1 MPVADRIKKLRKK
14 NKLSKKGLAALLG
27 VSRSSVNGWELGFNM
42 PSTQYII
49 KMVLLWHVSTD
60 YLLGIEES
68 QILSLS
74 GLNQSDRKLIYSLL
88 REIVKNKNQQ
98 ENLSNVDTAK

>member
-14 NKLSKKGLAALLG
+14 NKLSQKRLAALLG

-49 KMVLLWHVSTD
+49 KMARLWQVSTD

-68 QILSLS
+68 QTLSLS
-74 GLNQSDRKLIYSLL
+74 GLNQSERKLVYSLL
-88 REIVKNKNQQ
+88 KEIEDNKTHY
-98 ENLSNVDTAK
+98 EN

>member
-1 MPVADRIKKLRKK
+1 MEVKKCRLRIVLKNCEKK
-14 NKLSKKGLAALLG
+14 NKLSQKGLAALLG

-49 KMVLLWHVSTD
+49 KMARLWHVSTD

-68 QILSLS
+68 QTLSLS
-74 GLNQSDRKLIYSLL
+74 GLNQSERTLVYSLL
-88 REIVKNKNQQ
+88 KEIEDNKTHY
-98 ENLSNVDTAK
+98 EN

>member
-14 NKLSKKGLAALLG
+14 NKLSQERLAALLG

-49 KMVLLWHVSTD
+49 KMALLWHVSTD
-60 YLLGIEES
+60 YLLCMDEG
-68 QILSLS
+68 QTLSLS
-74 GLNQSDRKLIYSLL
+74 GLNQSERTLVYSLL
-88 REIVKNKNQQ
+88 KEIEDNKTHY
-98 ENLSNVDTAK
+98 EN

>member
-14 NKLSKKGLAALLG
+14 NKLSQERLAALLG

-49 KMVLLWHVSTD
+49 KMAFLWHVSTD

-68 QILSLS
+68 QTLSLS
-74 GLNQSDRKLIYSLL
+74 GLNQSERTLVYSLL
-88 REIVKNKNQQ
+88 KEIEDNKTHY
-98 ENLSNVDTAK
+98 EN

>member
-14 NKLSKKGLAALLG
+14 NKLSQERLAALLG

-49 KMVLLWHVSTD
+49 KMALLWHVSTD
-60 YLLGIEES
+60 YLLCMDEG
-68 QILSLS
+68 QTLSLS
-74 GLNQSDRKLIYSLL
+74 GLNQSERKLVYSLL
-88 REIVKNKNQQ
+88 KEIEDNKTHY
-98 ENLSNVDTAK
+98 EN

>member
-14 NKLSKKGLAALLG
+14 NKLSQERLAALLG

-49 KMVLLWHVSTD
+49 KMARLWHVSTD

-68 QILSLS
+68 QTLSLS
-74 GLNQSDRKLIYSLL
+74 GLNQSERTLVYSLL
-88 REIVKNKNQQ
+88 KEIEDNKTHY
-98 ENLSNVDTAK
+98 EN

>member
-14 NKLSKKGLAALLG
+14 NKLSQERLAALLG

-49 KMVLLWHVSTD
+49 KMALLWHVSTD
-60 YLLGIEES
+60 YLLCMDEG
-68 QILSLS
+68 QTLSLS
-74 GLNQSDRKLIYSLL
+74 GLNQSERKLVYSLL
-88 REIVKNKNQQ
+88 KEIEDNK
-98 ENLSNVDTAK
+98 TH

>member
-14 NKLSKKGLAALLG
+14 NKLSQKGLAALLG

-49 KMVLLWHVSTD
+49 KMALLWHVSTD
-60 YLLGIEES
+60 YLLCMDEG
-68 QILSLS
+68 QTLSLS
-74 GLNQSDRKLIYSLL
+74 GLNQSERKLVYSLL
-88 REIVKNKNQQ
+88 KEIEDNKTHY
-98 ENLSNVDTAK
+98 EN

>member
-14 NKLSKKGLAALLG
+14 NKLSQKGLAALLG

-49 KMVLLWHVSTD
+49 KMAFLWHVSTD

-68 QILSLS
+68 QTLSLS
-74 GLNQSDRKLIYSLL
+74 GLNQSERKLVYSLL
-88 REIVKNKNQQ
+88 KEIEDNKTHY
-98 ENLSNVDTAK
+98 EN